1 MFGFIPICISSLPPV
16 HPPMWNPTSRP
27 PWRKMIR
34 IKIIKIT
41 INHNNHQHTI
51 FITTI
56 IILPKPEKAHKLPPS
71 GLLLLSSKIFHAPE
85 PGHGIS
91 IAIIIMVIAIII
103 MIIMNIIFIILLNL
117 IMALSLQWWILWS
130 SWTSPPQYQHL
141 TMNLIILII
150 MQKLLLL
157 ILYITLRVTGIIY
170 NYHDHDYPCAHQ
182 SNQNPHDH
190 QNHQNPHKS
199 HHHLL
204 NSILGLLGTTD
215 GLVGPVVLFCLILF
229 L

>member
-1 MFGFIPICISSLPPV
+1 
-16 HPPMWNPTSRP
+16 
-27 PWRKMIR
+27 
-34 IKIIKIT
+34 
-41 INHNNHQHTI
+41 
-51 FITTI
+51 
-56 IILPKPEKAHKLPPS
+56 
-71 GLLLLSSKIFHAPE
+71 
-85 PGHGIS
+85 
-91 IAIIIMVIAIII
+91 

-117 IMALSLQWWILWS
+117 IIALSLQWWILWS
-130 SWTSPPQYQHL
+130 SWASPPQYQHL

-190 QNHQNPHKS
+190 PNHPNH

-229 L
+229 YDCWFLLYCFHIVAFDIMKFYHCKYMFQKISIFWLKPYLLRIPGPLTLWRIWQHWISEPGVSGSVGQSGVINSWSIEMQEL